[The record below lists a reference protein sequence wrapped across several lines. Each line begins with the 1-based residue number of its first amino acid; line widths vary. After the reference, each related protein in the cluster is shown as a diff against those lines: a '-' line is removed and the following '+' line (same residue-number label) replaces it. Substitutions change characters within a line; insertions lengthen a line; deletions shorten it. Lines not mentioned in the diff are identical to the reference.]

1 MIIKIIRIFLV
12 VSCALQSSIV
22 FAQTNTTEEAA
33 VIVSSRAS
41 TIVLDKK
48 LPLEALIISRTS
60 VNEKSIDEKSIDE
73 KSIDESST
81 QKSSLDKKPTNSLL
95 SSEPQVGKHVMTN
108 MNAGSMILS
117 LLMVL
122 GLIIVCAFVLKR
134 FNLTQQSVSQLKV
147 VTSLR
152 LSAKERVIVVQVGD
166 QQLLLGVTGQ
176 KITLLDKLSEPLIS
190 QSSNYTPLPKNILSF
205 LSPKKRND

>member
-60 VNEKSIDEKSIDE
+60 VNEKSIDE

>member
-60 VNEKSIDEKSIDE
+60 VNEKSIDE

-152 LSAKERVIVVQVGD
+152 LSAKERVIVVQVGE